1 MAINFPNQS
10 RSYDATRR
18 AVHFWG
24 YDRSM
29 ESSFFI
35 MADALKQMQPSLR
48 FDAVDILQAFD
59 ANRERIYSI
68 AAKVYARGRRGTY
81 DLNVED
87 I

>member
-1 MAINFPNQS
+1 MAINFPNRS

-18 AVHFWG
+18 AVRFWG

-29 ESSFFI
+29 ENSFFI
-35 MADALKQMQPSLR
+35 MADTLKQMQPDLR
-48 FDAVDILQAFD
+48 FDAIDILQAFD